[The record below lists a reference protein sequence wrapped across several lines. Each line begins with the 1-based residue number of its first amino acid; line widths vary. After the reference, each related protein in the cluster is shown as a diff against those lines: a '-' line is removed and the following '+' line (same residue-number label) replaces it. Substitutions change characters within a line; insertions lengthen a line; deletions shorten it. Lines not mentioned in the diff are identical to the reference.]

1 MPGPIDQFILTPNLA
16 EHAIKLQKA
25 RQKYKQELQNVF
37 QVPLGSPIS
46 TNKDIIDNFTR
57 FVSETLPTLEDE
69 QIKQSCIALQG
80 FDTKYKTIIDSISP
94 DADTEATYMSS
105 DIVTQKNAQLQ
116 KDVLKLTQERDSF
129 LEDQQ
134 VSELRNTVL
143 RSGNVAV
150 SNHQVYMLGRPLRP
164 ASIPYLW
171 TLSVLYIGIGLLIFY
186 MFFPYRMP
194 PMDILLFDIALFFK
208 NPQVWMVLFSGAS
221 IVIFFLVLRI
231 TGVI

>member
-1 MPGPIDQFILTPNLA
+1 MPGPIDQFILTPFLA

-25 RQKYKQELQNVF
+25 RQTYKKQVQPHIWGTPIGSGFSTSKNGVNWMNNYINDMDNNNRSEANVKASCSWFQEL
-37 QVPLGSPIS
+37 
-46 TNKDIIDNFTR
+46 DNR
-57 FVSETLPTLEDE
+57 
-69 QIKQSCIALQG
+69 
-80 FDTKYKTIIDSISP
+80 YKNIIDSISS
-94 DADTEATYMSS
+94 DTEATYMSS

-171 TLSVLYIGIGLLIFY
+171 ALSVLFIGLGLLIFY

-194 PMDILLFDIALFFK
+194 PIDILLFDIALFFK
-208 NPQVWMVLFSGAS
+208 NPQVWMVLFSGSS